1 MPSFGP
7 ALRHARQQQG
17 ISLDDVARDTRLGKR
32 YVLALEDES
41 IHELPGRTY
50 NRAYVRTYAGYLGLN
65 PDRLV
70 ADYALEEEAQTN
82 AGRLAAGPDVVAT
95 MRLAAE
101 RPRSQSARSRNG
113 LATVTRAAA
122 SAGVVVALL
131 VGLTWVGSR
140 RFKRGDETV
149 PAASGSL
156 AGRTSGEALAT
167 RGESPSGLRAAPPDS
182 QQSPSGAVDRHPT
195 SPKPPLKERR
205 TAGHREGRP
214 ASDGAAARTA
224 DKAGAPRLL
233 VTSSGVG
240 TDVVEQQ
247 LVGRS
252 DTFPVGARVAFWTHV
267 SGGRRGD
274 SIRHVWSHRGRK
286 ASAVVLPLG
295 GPSWRTQSRKTL
307 LAEAEGDWVVE
318 AQDSKGRALARH
330 EFRCAPR

>member
-32 YVLALEDES
+32 YVLALEDEAL
-41 IHELPGRTY
+41 HDLPGTTY

-113 LATVTRAAA
+113 LATLARAGA

-131 VGLTWVGSR
+131 VGLIWVGSR
-140 RFKRGDETV
+140 RFKPGNETV
-149 PAASGSL
+149 PAANGSP
-156 AGRTSGEALAT
+156 AGRTSGETLAA
-167 RGESPSGLRAAPPDS
+167 RGESPSGLRAMPDS
-182 QQSPSGAVDRHPT
+182 HQSPSGAVDQNSI
-195 SPKPPLKERR
+195 SPKPPLMARR
-205 TAGHREGRP
+205 TAGHREGRL
-214 ASDGAAARTA
+214 SSHDAAARTA
-224 DKAGAPRLL
+224 DKSGAPRLL

-252 DTFPVGARVAFWTHV
+252 DTFPVGAHVAFWTHV
-267 SGGRRGD
+267 LGGRRGD

-286 ASAVVLPLG
+286 AGAVVLPLG

-307 LAEAEGDWVVE
+307 LTGSEGDWIVE
-318 AQDSKGRALARH
+318 AQDSKGRALARY